1 MNLKF
6 QDYFIRSW
14 RESDVYSL
22 QKYANNR
29 KIWLNLRD
37 IFPHPYTLNDAKWW
51 VKHASQ
57 EVPER
62 LFAIATATETIGSIG
77 IKLGEDIHR
86 CSAEL
91 GYWLAE
97 PFWGQGITTNA
108 VKYFSKYVFD
118 HFSIHRL
125 HAKIFSNNQASIR
138 VLEKADFKLEGVQKA
153 SAIKDGK
160 IFDQHVYVKFK
171 DGFY

>member
-37 IFPHPYTLNDAKWW
+37 IFPHPYTFNDAKWW

-62 LFAIATATETIGSIG
+62 LFATATEAIGSIG

-108 VKYFSKYVFD
+108 VKHFSKYVFD

-125 HAKIFSNNQASIR
+125 HAEIFSNKKASIR
-138 VLEKADFKLEGVQKA
+138 VLKKAGLSND
-153 SAIKDGK
+153 
-160 IFDQHVYVKFK
+160 
-171 DGFY
+171 

>member
-1 MNLKF
+1 MNFKF

-14 RESDVYSL
+14 CESDVYSL

-77 IKLGEDIHR
+77 IKLAEDIT
-86 CSAEL
+86 SL
-91 GYWLAE
+91 
-97 PFWGQGITTNA
+97 
-108 VKYFSKYVFD
+108 
-118 HFSIHRL
+118 
-125 HAKIFSNNQASIR
+125 
-138 VLEKADFKLEGVQKA
+138 
-153 SAIKDGK
+153 
-160 IFDQHVYVKFK
+160 
-171 DGFY
+171 